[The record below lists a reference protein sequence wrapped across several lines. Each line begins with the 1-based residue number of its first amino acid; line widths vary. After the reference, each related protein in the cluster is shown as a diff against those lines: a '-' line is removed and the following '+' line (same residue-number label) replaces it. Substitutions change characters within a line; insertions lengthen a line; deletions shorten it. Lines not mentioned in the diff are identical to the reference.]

1 MSKSILRYYKS
12 QAAQK
17 KYLDALLTLTVP
29 TPYDVI
35 LDVGTGSGTVSFFL
49 AERVKKIY
57 GIDPDQD
64 FIEQN
69 KKVAQQL
76 IEDQEIPPRFNIK
89 FMGLGAED
97 IKDQFPESYFD
108 TIVCWG
114 SIHHFKDYHK
124 AMEGIR
130 YVAKPEGKLIVFD
143 VFFPEPVRD
152 FWELASTIHDP
163 TTVSHHTYFEYMEM
177 LRESNF
183 TPKTILP
190 FRHRNNLD
198 KWLGTI
204 SREDEVIAKEIKS
217 FHSGKYDEW
226 LEKAQE
232 NGLKQTLREAILDL
246 DEEKKALMSLKDP
259 GNGEYEFTYDTFVLL
274 AEKEG

>member
-1 MSKSILRYYKS
+1 MSKSMLRYYKS

-17 KYLDALLTLTVP
+17 KYLDALLTLTEP

-49 AERVKKIY
+49 AEREKKNY
-57 GIDPDQD
+57 GIDPNQN

-69 KKVAQQL
+69 KNVAQQL
-76 IEDQEIPPRFNIK
+76 IEAREVLPHFNVE
-89 FMGLGAED
+89 FLALRAED
-97 IKDQFPESYFD
+97 IKDQFSESYFD

-114 SIHHFKDYHK
+114 SVHHFKDYQK

-130 YVAKPEGKLIVFD
+130 YVSKPEGKLIIFD
-143 VFFPEPVRD
+143 AFFPEPVRD

-163 TTVSHHTYFEYMEM
+163 TTVRHHTYFEYMEM

-183 TPKTILP
+183 TPKTILS

-198 KWLGTI
+198 KWLSTI
-204 SREDEVIAKEIKS
+204 NREDHEITAEIKS
-217 FHSGKYDEW
+217 LHPGKYDEW
-226 LEKAQE
+226 LEKAHE
-232 NGLKQTLREAILDL
+232 KGLRQALREQILNL
-246 DEEKKALMSLKDP
+246 DEDKKAFMSIKDL

-274 AEKEG
+274 AEKEE